1 MTIRDSPIKRH
12 RCKEQLEAATLNRNS
27 TQTLKI
33 IRSLRFIHRRFIREA
48 EIYTQR
54 ERKREPLKALF
65 LSFLSF
71 ISLKFSTSGE
81 RESVLR

>member
-1 MTIRDSPIKRH
+1 MTIRDSPIKDTVVKNSCH
-12 RCKEQLEAATLNRNS
+12 TLNRNS

-48 EIYTQR
+48 EIYTRR